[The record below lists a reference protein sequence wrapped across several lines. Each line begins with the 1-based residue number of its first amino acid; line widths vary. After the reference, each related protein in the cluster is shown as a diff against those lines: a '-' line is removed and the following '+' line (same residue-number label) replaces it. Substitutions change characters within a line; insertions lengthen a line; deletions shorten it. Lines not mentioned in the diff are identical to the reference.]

1 MSALTRRQQ
10 GMLGVIGVLAVVVGA
25 DRAGVL
31 ARGEPGEDSA
41 AARHGALAE
50 LVEAQRSLVS
60 QRESWA
66 KALAQAESEWGSLRA
81 RVIAA
86 ESIDLAEARL
96 RDEVNQLAKS
106 LGFETPTA
114 APLSASQGSR
124 EAAPGAASRGVRVVG
139 LRIEFGAEKPE
150 DIYTLVDRLEN
161 LPTLATNISMI
172 ELRGPGIVQLPRR
185 VEVAIELQ
193 AIAVIGAAGSGGAG
207 S

>member
-1 MSALTRRQQ
+1 MSALTGRQR
-10 GMLGVIGVLAVVVGA
+10 GMLAAIGVLAVVVGA
-25 DRAGVL
+25 DRAGL
-31 ARGEPGEDSA
+31 FARGEPSDDSA
-41 AARHGALAE
+41 AARYGALAE

-60 QRESWA
+60 QRESWQR
-66 KALAQAESEWGSLRA
+66 ALAQSESEWDSLRT

-86 ESIDLAEARL
+86 ESVDLAEGRL
-96 RDEVNQLAKS
+96 RDEVNQLTKS
-106 LGFETPTA
+106 LGFDTPTA

-124 EAAPGAASRGVRVVG
+124 EASPGASSRGVRVVG

-172 ELRGPGIVQLPRR
+172 ELRGPGIVQMPRR

-193 AIAVIGAAGSGGAG
+193 AIAVIGAPGGGGAG